1 MYKYICLFI
10 FLIFS
15 ISYLYNLENQYF
27 RDYIIET
34 TNYFLLFLPLTHTY
48 IYKNNI
54 IVGFYS
60 KLFGI
65 AIIAVYIEPQY
76 RLQNI
81 IKTFFENLNSEY
93 IFTNNYII
101 KKILQS
107 KSIQPINIID
117 IPYFHLFYIK

>member
-48 IYKNNI
+48 IYENNI

-65 AIIAVYIEPQY
+65 AIIAIYI
-76 RLQNI
+76 
-81 IKTFFENLNSEY
+81 
-93 IFTNNYII
+93 
-101 KKILQS
+101 
-107 KSIQPINIID
+107 
-117 IPYFHLFYIK
+117 

>member
-48 IYKNNI
+48 IYENNI

-65 AIIAVYIEPQY
+65 AIIAIYIKPQY

-81 IKTFFENLNSEY
+81 SKNFFENLNSEY
-93 IFTNNYII
+93 IFTNNSII
-101 KKILQS
+101 KKIIKD
-107 KSIQPINIID
+107 KSINIID
-117 IPYFHLFYIK
+117 IPLFHLFYIK